1 MPSTRWGKVLSNA
14 NKSIITEIPVLW
26 GDMDDFGH
34 VNNIIY
40 LKWCETSRVELFR
53 EIWNLKSLKMQDI
66 MEKEGM
72 GPILANFN
80 MNYKIPIQYPDMITV
95 KTRITSIGN
104 TSFGVGHELFSKTN
118 KDKIVASGESVIVM
132 INYKSGKKSPI
143 DINNRSLL
151 EQFFGGPDRI

>member
-1 MPSTRWGKVLSNA
+1 MNNWPIV
-14 NKSIITEIPVLW
+14 TELPVLW

-118 KDKIVASGESVIVM
+118 KDKIVARGESVIVM
-132 INYKSGKKSPI
+132 IDYKSGKKSAI
-143 DINNRSLL
+143 DNHNRSMLK
-151 EQFFGGPDRI
+151 QFFGGPDRI

>member
-1 MPSTRWGKVLSNA
+1 MNNWPIV
-14 NKSIITEIPVLW
+14 TELPVLW

-118 KDKIVASGESVIVM
+118 KDKIVARGESVIVM
-132 INYKSGKKSPI
+132 IDYKSGKKSTI
-143 DINNRSLL
+143 DDNNRSMLK
-151 EQFFGGPDRI
+151 QFFGGPDRI

>member
-1 MPSTRWGKVLSNA
+1 MNNWPIV
-14 NKSIITEIPVLW
+14 TELPVLW

-80 MNYKIPIQYPDMITV
+80 MNYKIHIQYPDMITV

-118 KDKIVASGESVIVM
+118 KDKIVARGESVIVM
-132 INYKSGKKSPI
+132 IDYKSGKKSAI
-143 DINNRSLL
+143 DDNNRSMLK
-151 EQFFGGPDRI
+151 QFFGGPDRI

>member
-1 MPSTRWGKVLSNA
+1 MNNWPIV
-14 NKSIITEIPVLW
+14 TELPVLW

-118 KDKIVASGESVIVM
+118 KDKIVARGESVIVM
-132 INYKSGKKSPI
+132 IDYKSGKKSTI
-143 DINNRSLL
+143 DDNNRSLL
-151 EQFFGGPDRI
+151 KQFFGGPDRI

>member
-1 MPSTRWGKVLSNA
+1 MNNWPIV
-14 NKSIITEIPVLW
+14 TELPVLW

-53 EIWNLKSLKMQDI
+53 EIWNLKSLQMQDI

-118 KDKIVASGESVIVM
+118 KDKIVARGESVIVM
-132 INYKSGKKSPI
+132 IDYKSGKKSTI
-143 DINNRSLL
+143 DDNNSSMLK
-151 EQFFGGPDRI
+151 QFFGGPDRI